1 MPAIGT
7 SLASV
12 IEMRHIRAFLTVA
25 HTLNFSRAADEL
37 YMTQPAMS
45 RIIQELERELGAAL
59 FLRDKRYVRLTE
71 VGVALLP
78 MAQTAID
85 HFDAWLRHAAAVT
98 SGHGGSLRLAFF
110 GPSFR
115 NYRRTSKALRD
126 FRAQY
131 PDVDVEIAE
140 LSSHPELLAALRS
153 RRVEVIFGREVYSV
167 EDVLCRIL
175 RFEPLVCAMSSTH
188 RLAKRARISLKEL
201 QSEHVLTPRSRLGPC
216 VDVLLDAARHAGVHI
231 DTKREFNQL
240 LSVFSAIED
249 DGVIAVMPE
258 TALSRSDKRFR
269 GVPFDDEQLRV
280 PYIMSHLTSDLS
292 PAAKAFVELVLE
304 GQAKVA

>member
-7 SLASV
+7 SLASA
-12 IEMRHIRAFLTVA
+12 IEMRHIRAFLTLA
-25 HTLNFSRAADEL
+25 HTLNFRRAADEL

-59 FLRDKRYVRLTE
+59 FLRDNHRVRLTE

-78 MAQTAID
+78 MTQTAID
-85 HFDAWLRHAAAVT
+85 YFDAWIGHAAAVT
-98 SGHGGSLRLAFF
+98 QGHGGSLRLGFF

-126 FRAQY
+126 FRTQY
-131 PDVDVEIAE
+131 PEVDVDIAE
-140 LSSHPELLAALRS
+140 LSSNSELLDALRT
-153 RRVEVIFGREVYSV
+153 RRVEVVFGREVYSA
-167 EDVLCRIL
+167 EDVVCRIL
-175 RFEPLVCAMSSTH
+175 RFEPLVCVMSSTH

-201 QSEHVLTPRSRLGPC
+201 QSEHVLTLSRLGPC
-216 VDVLLDAARHAGVHI
+216 VDFLLDAARHAGVHI
-231 DTKREFNQL
+231 DTKREFSQL

-269 GVPFDDEQLRV
+269 AVPFDDRQLRA
-280 PYIMSHLTSDLS
+280 PYVMSHLTSDLS